1 MKRAVRPFPAV
12 SLAAAAAVIATGC
25 ATTSQTP
32 AAAITD
38 ILTIQADAWNRGDV
52 DAFMNHYWKSDE
64 LTFSSSGNT
73 TRGWSQTLD
82 NYKRRYPTRETM
94 GRLAF
99 DDLEIRLLN
108 DKAALVLGR
117 WHLAREP
124 DPVGGN
130 FSLVFQHIDG
140 RWLIVHDH
148 TSRTPAPD
156 DSSNLDG
163 S

>member
-1 MKRAVRPFPAV
+1 MKQSVRPFPAV
-12 SLAAAAAVIATGC
+12 SLAAVSALIATGC

-32 AAAITD
+32 VAAITD

-52 DAFMNHYWKSDE
+52 EAFMDHYWKSDE

-82 NYKRRYPTRETM
+82 NYKRRYPTRESM

-99 DDLEIRLLN
+99 DNLEIRLLS

-124 DPVGGN
+124 DPVEGN
-130 FSLVFQHIDG
+130 FSLIFQRIDG

-148 TSRTPAPD
+148 TSRAPSPD
-156 DSSNLDG
+156 DG
-163 S
+163 T